1 MSRCPQRQEKGLGS
15 PGVGVTDSC
24 EPPMSLRS
32 QWLLTALL
40 LTAEPS
46 LQHHPVLLPIS
57 K

>member
-15 PGVGVTDSC
+15 PGVGVTDNC
-24 EPPMSLRS
+24 DPPMSLRS